1 MRICI
6 RAQYPATGQYD
17 WWEALKALHPVTDIE
32 LAFHSPD
39 SFVSFVNPGEVILAI
54 KTQGLSV
61 PTIHMAHANLSNL
74 SLFMRVFT
82 GTLKIAQALHC
93 TEIIVHP
100 SYGSAPDLDAIF
112 DGILLPLLE
121 DHGCNVLWETFLGK
135 RRILTA
141 WEQLAEFCRR
151 HERSFICYDI
161 CHMQR
166 RETEDVIEDID
177 IHRDL
182 IRAFHFSNWRPVPF
196 KQHLPVN
203 AGILDYH
210 RILDHITQIDFEG
223 TATLE
228 YLPEFHHLLVTD
240 ALGLRDKLY
249 KRERRR

>member
-1 MRICI
+1 MGPADSGDVIYMRICI

-121 DHGCNVLWETFLGK
+121 DPSASLARDTLYWHYPLAKPHFLGGRSCGAIRK
-135 RRILTA
+135 GNWKLLEFFDDGHVELYNVKDDIG
-141 WEQLAEFCRR
+141 EKNNLADKMPRKT
-151 HERSFICYDI
+151 
-161 CHMQR
+161 
-166 RETEDVIEDID
+166 RELHGLLQQWHKWLE
-177 IHRDL
+177 
-182 IRAFHFSNWRPVPF
+182 
-196 KQHLPVN
+196 N
-203 AGILDYH
+203 ANARCL
-210 RILDHITQIDFEG
+210 
-223 TATLE
+223 
-228 YLPEFHHLLVTD
+228 
-240 ALGLRDKLY
+240 
-249 KRERRR
+249 